1 MTGPAHPVH
10 RPFDCVLFDL
20 DGTLIDS
27 ATDLARAAEA
37 MRAARGLPPV
47 PITDYR
53 AHAGSGARGMLAL
66 AFGVTPESDGY
77 GALRD
82 EFIEAYAARMFD
94 HTVPFDGVPALLQT
108 LDGARLPW
116 GIVTNKAERLALAL
130 AHAMPLLAGARAIV
144 GGDTTPHAKPHPAPL
159 LEAARRIGADPAR
172 CLYVGDDERDMRAG
186 RAAGMRTA
194 AALYGYLGAAA
205 DVTQWPADWRIH
217 TPGEVLTLLELA

>member
-1 MTGPAHPVH
+1 VIQVAH

-47 PITDYR
+47 PIADYR
-53 AHAGSGARGMLAL
+53 AHAGSGARGMLAV
-66 AFGVTPESDGY
+66 AFDITPENPGY

-82 EFIEAYAARMFD
+82 EFVEAYTARMFD
-94 HTVPFDGVPALLQT
+94 YTVPFDGVPALIQA
-108 LDGARLPW
+108 LDVAGLPW

-130 AHAMPLLAGARAIV
+130 ARAMPLLAGARAIV

-159 LEAARRIGADPAR
+159 LEAARRIGVDPAR
-172 CLYVGDDERDMRAG
+172 CLYAGDDERDMRAG

-194 AALYGYLGAAA
+194 AALYGYLGAGADAA
-205 DVTQWPADWRIH
+205 LWPADWRIGA
-217 TPGEVLTLLELA
+217 PGEVLTLLGLP